1 MFALGVCNLFG
12 AFFSCFPVSGTL
24 ARTAVQEESGGKTQ
38 FVTVV
43 SNFVIL
49 MVMFYIAPLLQ
60 LLPKV
65 CLNSLFYYWK
75 YIFNENTTIDVKK
88 ACLSAIIISAL
99 VNLIKKISD
108 AKYYWNLDKIDF
120 VS

>member
-1 MFALGVCNLFG
+1 MFALGFCNFVG

-43 SNFVIL
+43 ANIVIF
-49 MVMFYIAPLLQ
+49 MVMFYISPLLQ

-65 CLNSLFYYWK
+65 KSTSVQEKYSLYFPL
-75 YIFNENTTIDVKK
+75 I
-88 ACLSAIIISAL
+88 L
-99 VNLIKKISD
+99 VL
-108 AKYYWNLDKIDF
+108 F
-120 VS
+120 